1 MAKKYDF
8 TAYKVKTDADKAS
21 PILEHDYK
29 PVKDDEDIVVR
40 CRHFKAGQKM
50 QYASFTRDGSA
61 SFDYRG
67 IFLNQV
73 DSIRGLV
80 LTVTDAKTN
89 AEKDIEVKD
98 AEITDVEQYN
108 KANGRMWKLYSL
120 WYVASGVAEVW
131 NEILAIVLLLAGCSI
146 GLVFLV
152 WSYRRIYNR
161 YKAE

>member
-1 MAKKYDF
+1 MAKKYNF

-98 AEITDVEQYN
+98 ADTLLSFPDEGIISTIVTGTALHLIAGD
-108 KANGRMWKLYSL
+108 SL
-120 WYVASGVAEVW
+120 TEEERG
-131 NEILAIVLLLAGCSI
+131 N
-146 GLVFLV
+146 
-152 WSYRRIYNR
+152 
-161 YKAE
+161 